1 MTNLAV
7 WLVNRSAQYI
17 KFANSNRADG
27 YLGWGDSTRREELH
41 EHVHPRRRVQRGT
54 TPTMSTSTPRKTGRR
69 GAPLAHTGMP

>member
-1 MTNLAV
+1 MAA
-7 WLVNRSAQYI
+7 WLVNRSAEYI

-41 EHVHPRRRVQRGT
+41 EHVHPRRRVPRGT